1 MAGNQNNERLWSPWR
16 MEYIL
21 DDKKPGECIFC
32 TKPEDDRDRE
42 NLILYRGEKA
52 FIMMNRYPYN
62 NGHLLISPYNH
73 VSDVDSLSD
82 EEMLDI
88 SQATKRSVKILKEV
102 MHPEGFNLGINMGK
116 AAGAGIESHI
126 HTHIVPRWNGDTNF
140 MPVIADVRVMP
151 ELLDETYMK
160 LYPLFKEM

>member
-1 MAGNQNNERLWSPWR
+1 MTENEGRQRLWAPWR

-21 DDKKPGECIFC
+21 DDKKPDDCIFC
-32 TKPEDDRDRE
+32 TKPEDENDRE
-42 NLILYRGEKA
+42 NLILHRGEKI

-82 EEMLDI
+82 EEMLEI
-88 SQATKRSVKILKEV
+88 SQVTKRSVKILKEV

-151 ELLDETYMK
+151 ELLDETYVK
-160 LYPLFKEM
+160 LYPLFKEL

>member
-1 MAGNQNNERLWSPWR
+1 MTENEGRQRLWAPWR

-21 DDKKPGECIFC
+21 DNKKTDDCIFC
-32 TKPEDDRDRE
+32 TKPDDENDRE
-42 NLILYRGEKA
+42 NLILHQGEKI

-62 NGHLLISPYNH
+62 NGHLLISPYSH

-82 EEMLDI
+82 EEMLEI
-88 SQATKRSVKILKEV
+88 AQATKRSVKILKEV
-102 MHPEGFNLGINMGK
+102 MHPEGFNVGINMGK